1 MGLSLGL
8 SCAENSEGFMSNEMR
23 QHRFRP
29 AKGAAD
35 ILLIRHGETQAAIKG
50 QDFPMCDGQGDP
62 ALRPEGHA
70 QAKAVAARL
79 TDQPIGAIYVT
90 NLQRTHQTAAP
101 LARALGLTPF
111 VEADLREVFLGDWD
125 GGEFRFRAA
134 AGDPA
139 VLRARERHEWGELP
153 NAETTLAFQTR
164 VRRGLLRIAA
174 AHPDEQIAAIVHG
187 GVVGAALAIAT
198 GAKAFSF
205 SGSANGSISRIVIR
219 GEEMI
224 VRGFNDCAHL

>member
-1 MGLSLGL
+1 
-8 SCAENSEGFMSNEMR
+8 MSNEMR
-23 QHRFRP
+23 QHRFTAP
-29 AKGAAD
+29 KGAAD
-35 ILLIRHGETQAAIKG
+35 LILIRHGETQAAVRG
-50 QDFPMCDGQGDP
+50 QNFPMVGGQGDP

-70 QAKAVAARL
+70 QAEAVGARL
-79 TDQPIGAIYVT
+79 RDHPIDAIYVT
-90 NLQRTHQTAAP
+90 TMQRTHQTAAP
-101 LARALGLTPF
+101 LAAHLGMTPR

-139 VLRARERHEWGELP
+139 ILRARDRHEWGELP
-153 NAETTLAFQTR
+153 GAETTAAFQTR

-174 AHPDEQIAAIVHG
+174 AHADELVAVVVHG
-187 GVVGAALAIAT
+187 GVVGAALALAT

-205 SGSANGSISRIVIR
+205 SGAANGSISRLVVH